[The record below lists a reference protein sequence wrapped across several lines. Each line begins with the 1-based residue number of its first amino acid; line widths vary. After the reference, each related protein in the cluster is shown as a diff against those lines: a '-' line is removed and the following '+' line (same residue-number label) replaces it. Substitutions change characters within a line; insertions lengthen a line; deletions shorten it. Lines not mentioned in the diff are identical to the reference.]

1 MSNEHDND
9 LIDKLRKKHKNFDL
23 TMLMFISNSVKAKE
37 LDNEDAIAY
46 YNGYS
51 ILKRRTGKRA
61 SVFLLIFIILTLIIS
76 ISLYLHI
83 NGNLDLSALNDIPII
98 FAILIGLMLFVLLFY
113 SMIYVFN
120 FLLYWAVTR
129 DIRKYYP
136 DLNYDKQI

>member
-1 MSNEHDND
+1 MNNEHDND

-76 ISLYLHI
+76 ISLYLYI